1 MQAQFLASLMHNTGH
16 HAADILLAQVDSL
29 DAHGKHQEAVDLLAK
44 ATRQNN
50 VAAKT
55 ALALRLI
62 YGDRAP
68 QLPGPGVEFL
78 LEAAASGSGEAAAQ
92 AAVFMALGLYVPQ
105 NWRGALDMLGRSAAN
120 GWTPAQGQLLALA
133 TDFTLIEKACE
144 QQLTAAEWHAVGGS
158 IDLDYWLAPAS
169 GIFLSEDPVIKQFP
183 DFIPAITC
191 QWLIE
196 LARDKLERAQVY
208 SSADKNTEVSDNRT
222 NSCAVF
228 SLRLTDMV
236 NVLVQA
242 RMAAAANTRISHMEA
257 ATVLHYSIGQEIK
270 PHYDFIHPRS
280 PDYEQQ
286 IAVAGQR
293 NITFLVYLNDDYA
306 GGETEFVKLGIRHKG
321 KTGSAIYFINTTAD
335 QQPDLRTQHA
345 GCPPTSSEKWLVSQF
360 IRNSMVIPLPV

>member
-1 MQAQFLASLMHNTGH
+1 MQAQFLASLMHNVNRV
-16 HAADILLAQVDSL
+16 ADDDLLARVQDF
-29 DAHGKHQEAVDLLAK
+29 DAQGRHRDAVDLLAK
-44 ATRQNN
+44 ETRKNN
-50 VAAKT
+50 LAAKT
-55 ALALRLI
+55 TLALRLI

-68 QLPGPGVEFL
+68 QLPEPGVEFL

-105 NWRGALDMLGRSAAN
+105 SWRGALGMLGKSASS

-133 TDFTLIEKACE
+133 TDYALIEKACT
-144 QQLTAAEWHAVGGS
+144 QQLTAAEWQALGGS
-158 IDLDYWLAPAS
+158 IDLDYWLSPAS
-169 GIFLSEDPVIKQFP
+169 GVFLSEDPVVRQFP

-242 RMAAAANTRISHMEA
+242 RMAATAGTSISHMEA

-345 GCPPTSSEKWLVSQF
+345 GCPPESHEKWLVSQF
-360 IRNSMVIPLPV
+360 IRNSTVIPLPV